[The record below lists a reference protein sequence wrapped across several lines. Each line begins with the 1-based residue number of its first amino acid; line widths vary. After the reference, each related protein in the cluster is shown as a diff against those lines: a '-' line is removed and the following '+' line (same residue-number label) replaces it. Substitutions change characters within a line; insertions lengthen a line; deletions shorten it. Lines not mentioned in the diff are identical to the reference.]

1 LYGKTVQKPFVTG
14 LLNKKLATV
23 LQCANSSI
31 PTPCENRLSLKDE
44 VYRTNAHTHTHKIDD
59 CKEIIVITVS
69 TVAKHELQIFLNNL
83 LNGYQTCLRF
93 EGGQIQHL
101 T

>member
-1 LYGKTVQKPFVTG
+1 LYGKTVQKPFVTR
-14 LLNKKLATV
+14 LLNKKLATA
-23 LQCANSSI
+23 LQSAHSSN
-31 PTPCENRLSLKDE
+31 PKPCENCLSLKDE
-44 VYRTNAHTHTHKIDD
+44 VHRNNSHTHTHKIDD
-59 CKEIIVITVS
+59 CKEIIVLTLS
-69 TVAKHELQIFLNNL
+69 TVVKCELQIFLNTL